1 MTISKAAIL
10 ATTALTALASAA
22 HAQTAPA
29 NPPAPQVGDAAA
41 QPPAPDIVVVG
52 SQIRGSK
59 VTEALP
65 VSVYDGNQIAATGAV
80 SGDELLR
87 SIPQM
92 GDVDFNPAN
101 NPQTS
106 NAARGDV
113 SSIDLRNLGPGNT
126 LVLINGRRMVQHPV
140 SQAGIANVPVLTYNA
155 NALPVAGLERLEVL
169 RDGAAAIYGADA
181 VAGVVNVV
189 LKDDF
194 DGLRLN
200 AKYGG
205 AEGTHLREHTTNFLA
220 GKNFAGGR
228 GNITLMGEF
237 THRTPMLAS
246 DEPYTATGNL
256 TSLFDDVPGYE
267 DSTDPENR
275 SSYTPFANFSV
286 LTGKAIKRNGKTIT
300 SGAGAFHIQ
309 PDSVDGCT
317 VELANGMCI
326 AKGSISYGKNPDLR
340 FDDAVGTTVRSGI
353 NRMNLYG
360 TGHYDLSDHVTAF
373 AEVGYYHA
381 TSHRVQ
387 PPVIL
392 LNSLTVPASNYWN
405 PFGATTL
412 PDGSPNPN
420 RLSGLSGVPAEGL
433 PITLTRYRFV
443 DTGPQYVDVTGHQS
457 RFVGGFKGDLAGF
470 DWETALTYS
479 EAKSVDLS
487 DAVNSTLLQQ
497 QLALATPD
505 AYNPFNGGGCGA
517 NHSVGDCTPSSAA
530 GIAPMMFK
538 LRRADRT
545 TLTLADLKASRADLL
560 ALPGGNLGLAVGVEF
575 RHETQEDQRDP
586 NLDGTN
592 IFTDAVTGETNLSNV
607 AAVSPT
613 PDTFGSRNVMSAYG
627 ELAVPVIS
635 PDMHVPLVRNIELQL
650 AGRYEHYSDFGSIFR
665 PKVAGAWDVVDG
677 LRLRG
682 SWSKGFRAPNL
693 EQLHAGEYGRLATNN
708 DYLRCEADV
717 RSGRTA
723 KFDECSEPVGYS
735 IRVAGNPDLQ
745 PERSTDKSV
754 GIVLQPHFIPRR
766 FGRVTITADYWEI
779 RQKGIVGQFGGS
791 NSLALDYL
799 LRQQGSSNPNV
810 VRSAPNAD
818 DVAFFAG
825 TGIDPVGQVLTINDQ
840 FVNLLPQKV
849 RGLDLAFIWSL
860 HHTAIGDFD
869 FHVNAAR
876 LLEFSRSNGPAV
888 EQLYAARRAGE
899 IDAATPLTN
908 SEVLLANGG
917 RPKWKLSTSLTW
929 SKGPVQIGA
938 FGKYTGPV
946 YDHGFLSDDGE
957 PFRVDDQFT
966 ANLYVQY
973 RFSRKSALHGA
984 RFRIGAR
991 NITNEKPPISAGGY
1005 YGALYQPY
1013 GRYWY
1018 ASFGFSL

>member
-1 MTISKAAIL
+1 MKLKVKIL
-10 ATTALTALASAA
+10 ATTTLSALSIASSAA

-29 NPPAPQVGDAAA
+29 PASPPAADSANQ
-41 QPPAPDIVVVG
+41 APDIVVVG

-65 VSVYDGNQIAATGAV
+65 VSVVDSNQIAATGAV

-92 GDVDFNPAN
+92 GDVDFNSAN

-113 SSIDLRNLGPGNT
+113 NSVDLRNLGAGNT

-155 NALPVAGLERLEVL
+155 NALPVAGIDRLEVL

-194 DGLRLN
+194 EGLKLN

-205 AEGTHLREHTTNFLA
+205 AEGTHMREYTTNFLA
-220 GKNFAGGR
+220 GKNFGDGR

-237 THRTPMLAS
+237 THRTPELAS

-256 TSLFDDVPGYE
+256 QSLFDDVPGYA
-267 DSTDPENR
+267 DSTEPENR

-286 LTGKAIKRNGKTIT
+286 LDGMAVKRNGKTIT

-309 PDSVDGCT
+309 PDTVDGCT
-317 VELANGMCI
+317 AALGHGMCL

-353 NRMNLYG
+353 NRLNLYAS
-360 TGHYDLSDHVTAF
+360 GHYDVTDHVTF
-373 AEVGYYHA
+373 FTELGYYHA
-381 TSHRVQ
+381 TSHAVQ

-392 LNSLTVPASNYWN
+392 LNTLTVPASNYWN
-405 PFGATTL
+405 PFGAETL

-420 RLSGLSGVPAEGL
+420 RLSGLTNVPAEVL
-433 PITLTRYRFV
+433 PVTLTRYRFV

-457 RFVGGFKGDLAGF
+457 RFVGGFRGDLAGF
-470 DWETALTYS
+470 DWEAAATYS

-487 DAVNSTLLQQ
+487 DAINSTLLQQ
-497 QLALATPD
+497 QLALSTPD
-505 AYNPFNGGGCGA
+505 AYDPFNGGGCGT
-517 NHSVGDCTPSSAA
+517 NYSVGDCTPSSAA
-530 GIAPMMFK
+530 AVKPALFK
-538 LRRADRT
+538 LRREDRT

-560 ALPGGNLGLAVGVEF
+560 ALPGGDLGLAVGIEF
-575 RHETQEDQRDP
+575 RHETQEDNRDP
-586 NLDGTN
+586 NLDGTIN
-592 IFTDAVTGETNLSNV
+592 FVDSVTGETNPSNV
-607 AAVSPT
+607 TAVSPT
-613 PDTFGSRNVMSAYG
+613 PDTFGSRNVFSAYG
-627 ELAVPVIS
+627 EFAVPVIA
-635 PDMHVPLVRNIELQL
+635 PEMHVPLVRNLQFQI

-665 PKVAGAWDVVDG
+665 PKFAGAWDVIDG
-677 LRLRG
+677 VRLRG
-682 SWSKGFRAPNL
+682 SWSQGFRAPNL
-693 EQLHAGEYGRLATNN
+693 EQLHAAEYARLHTNN
-708 DYLRCEADV
+708 DYLRCEADL
-717 RSGRTA
+717 RAGRIA
-723 KFDECSEPVGYS
+723 NFNACSEPVGYS

-754 GIVLQPHFIPRR
+754 GIVLQPRFIPRR
-766 FGRVTITADYWEI
+766 LGHVTITADYWEI
-779 RQKGIVGQFGGS
+779 KQKGIVGQFGGS
-791 NSLALDYL
+791 NALVLDYL

-810 VRSAPNAD
+810 VRTAPNAD

-825 TGIDPVGQVLTINDQ
+825 TGIDPVGQVTAVNDQ
-840 FVNLLPQKV
+840 FVNLLPQTV
-849 RGLDLAFIWSL
+849 RGLDLAFLYSL
-860 HHTAIGDFD
+860 HHTSIGDFD
-869 FHVNAAR
+869 FSVNAAR
-876 LLEFSRSNGPAV
+876 LLKFSRSNGPAV
-888 EQLYAARRAGE
+888 EQLYEARRAGE
-899 IDAATPLTN
+899 IDAATPLTSAEN
-908 SEVLLANGG
+908 LLGNGG

-929 SKGPVQIGA
+929 SLGAVQVGA
-938 FGKYTGPV
+938 FGKYTGVV
-946 YDHGFLSDDGE
+946 YDHGFLSDDGD
-957 PFRVDDQFT
+957 PYRVDGQFT

-973 RFSRKSALHGA
+973 RFARSGPLHGS

-991 NITNEKPPISAGGY
+991 NITNEQPPISAGGY

-1013 GRYWY
+1013 GRYLY

>member
-1 MTISKAAIL
+1 MRLSKTTIL
-10 ATTALTALASAA
+10 ATTALSALASAA
-22 HAQTAPA
+22 QAQTAPA
-29 NPPAPQVGDAAA
+29 APATTQAGTAAPAPSSS
-41 QPPAPDIVVVG
+41 DIVVVG
-52 SQIRGSK
+52 TQIRGSK

-65 VSVYDGNQIAATGAV
+65 VSVIDTNQIAATGAV

-92 GDVDFNPAN
+92 GDVDFNPSN

-113 SSIDLRNLGPGNT
+113 SSIDLRNLGAGNT

-155 NALPVAGLERLEVL
+155 NALPVAGIERLEVL

-194 DGLRLN
+194 DGLKLN
-200 AKYGG
+200 AQYGG
-205 AEGTHLREHTTNFLA
+205 AEGTHLREYTTSFLA
-220 GKNFAGGR
+220 GKNFAQGR

-237 THRTPMLAS
+237 THRTPELAS

-256 TSLFDDVPGYE
+256 TSLFADDPGFA

-286 LTGKAIKRNGKTIT
+286 LTGKSVKRDGKTIT
-300 SGAGAFHIQ
+300 SSAGAFHIQ
-309 PDSVDGCT
+309 PDTVDGCT
-317 VELANGMCI
+317 AELGQGMCI

-340 FDDAVGTTVRSGI
+340 FDDAVGTTVRSGL
-353 NRMNLYG
+353 NRMNLYA

-373 AEVGYYHA
+373 TELGYYHA
-381 TSHRVQ
+381 SSHRVQ
-387 PPVIL
+387 PAVIL

-420 RLSGLSGVPAEGL
+420 RLSGLSGIPAEGL
-433 PITLTRYRFV
+433 PITLARYRFV

-457 RFVGGFKGDLAGF
+457 RFVGGFRGDLAGF

-505 AYNPFNGGGCGA
+505 AYDPFNGGGCGT
-517 NHSVGDCTPSSAA
+517 NYSVGDCTPSSAA
-530 GIAPMMFK
+530 SVKPMMFK

-560 ALPGGNLGLAVGVEF
+560 ALPGGNLGLAVGLEF

-592 IFTDAVTGETNLSNV
+592 IFTDSVTGETNLSNV

-635 PDMHVPLVRNIELQL
+635 PDMHIPLVRNVELQV

-677 LRLRG
+677 LRFRG

-708 DYLRCEADV
+708 DYLRCEADL
-717 RSGRTA
+717 RAGRIT
-723 KFDECSEPVGYS
+723 KFDQCSEPVGYS

-766 FGRVTITADYWEI
+766 LGRVTITADYWI
-779 RQKGIVGQFGGS
+779 IKQKGIVGQFGGS
-791 NSLALDYL
+791 NALALDYL
-799 LRQQGSSNPNV
+799 DRLQGTSNPNV
-810 VRSAPNAD
+810 VRAAPNAD

-825 TGIDPVGQVLTINDQ
+825 TGIAPVGEVLTINDQ
-840 FVNLLPQKV
+840 FVNLLPQTV
-849 RGLDLAFIWSL
+849 RGLDLAFIYSL
-860 HHTAIGDFD
+860 RHTAIGNFD
-869 FHVNAAR
+869 FHANAAR
-876 LLEFSRSNGPAV
+876 LFEFSRSNGAAV
-888 EQLYAARRAGE
+888 EQLYAARHAGD
-899 IDAATPLTN
+899 INAATPLTN
-908 SEVLLANGG
+908 SENLLANGG
-917 RPKWKLSTSLTW
+917 RPKWKFSTSLTW
-929 SKGPVQIGA
+929 SLDGLQIGA
-938 FGKYTGPV
+938 LGKYTGV
-946 YDHGFLSDDGE
+946 IYDHGFLSDDGE
-957 PFRVDDQFT
+957 PYRIDGQFT

-973 RFSRKSALHGA
+973 RFDHGA
-984 RFRIGAR
+984 LRGTRFRVGAR
-991 NITNEKPPISAGGY
+991 NITNEQPRITADGY
-1005 YGALYQPY
+1005 VGALYQPY
-1013 GRYWY
+1013 GRYLY